1 MPERRI
7 HIPASWLQQV
17 SRNEMI
23 LRISCVHLLILYF
36 IRYYTCYSGQS
47 TYIYQCNGD
56 LLFDLVYNG
65 CNYAELTYCGDRVR
79 PNGTTS
85 VSTTTIKAST
95 SYPTIQPPIS
105 CLDDGFYPADRT
117 KCTQGFYICLDGYAY
132 SNVSYLFLALSIS
145 KLFIFYSPFEALSF
159 IRCIRPCWS
168 SLRLTK
174 FVSLFQSYRYK
185 QWSFFTFIRPTSSL
199 NINTI
204 KSLQF

>member
-1 MPERRI
+1 
-7 HIPASWLQQV
+7 
-17 SRNEMI
+17 MI

-132 SNVSYLFLALSIS
+132 SNVSYLFLALSII
-145 KLFIFYSPFEALSF
+145 KLFIFTLHLKLCPSYGVFDPVGRRCVSPSSSA
-159 IRCIRPCWS
+159 CS
-168 SLRLTK
+168 SLTGRNNDR
-174 FVSLFQSYRYK
+174 FSRSLGL
-185 QWSFFTFIRPTSSL
+185 PVA
-199 NINTI
+199 
-204 KSLQF
+204 